1 MTKLVIFRPV
11 GNLETQGFS
20 VHLIIQEK
28 SDSPGE
34 NQPTIHTLLDLDQ
47 TNALP
52 PNPEL
57 AAHLHHHWLE
67 LYRPLGEPARTRKLE
82 AIEVEYEGTLKQ
94 RIHHCKTSAQE
105 LRDRLKAWLDSDSFH
120 SLDKQLRENL
130 NPDDSIQFLIRTEDP
145 QLLKLPWQEW
155 DFFHHYPQAELARI
169 PLQSQPTATSPKT
182 PHPAKIRILAIL
194 GHSQGIDVDKD
205 RKVLEN
211 LLNTETTFLV
221 EKTHQEINDQL
232 CEKSWD
238 IIFFAGHSETI
249 NDTGRIYIN
258 PTDYLT
264 VNELWYALKKAVKR
278 GLKLAIFNS
287 CDGLGLAQQL
297 DDLHIPQMIVMREL
311 IPDKVAQAFLMY
323 FLTEFT
329 GGQSFH
335 QAVRSARERLQGMET
350 DFPCASWLPLICQNL
365 ITVPTS
371 WQELSGIS
379 NLNPSLDY
387 PSPDPTPK
395 KKQFVPRFNHLSKLT
410 LIILLACIISYFFM
424 GYRIAPWVNELGMKN
439 YNKGQLLKAKFYY
452 RLATLLDLNYAAPHY
467 NLAWL
472 CEKKLKDQNC
482 AMKAYE
488 KAALRGLAE
497 AHAQLALGQIRGNF
511 PEASLSHVW
520 QCLRLTEYDA
530 VKAACFKNRGLIRF
544 TKGRFSEAEDDLKQA
559 IQLEVDS
566 PHAHCLLAQV
576 LDATGRPKAAEEAWK
591 NTLHYAE
598 SKYYRPELDE
608 CIGEAKQ
615 RLQDTED

>member
-28 SDSPGE
+28 SDSPAE
-34 NQPTIHTLLDLDQ
+34 NQPTIHTLLDLDK

-82 AIEVEYEGTLKQ
+82 VVEVEYEGTLKQ

-105 LRDRLKAWLDSDSFH
+105 LCDRMKAWLDSDSFH

-155 DFFHHYPQAELARI
+155 DFFHHYSQAEPARI
-169 PLQSQPTATSPKT
+169 PLQSQPTGISPKT
-182 PHPAKIRILAIL
+182 PQSAKIRILAIL

-205 RKVLEN
+205 RKILEN
-211 LLNTETTFLV
+211 LPNTETTFLV
-221 EKTHQEINDQL
+221 EKTHQDINDQL
-232 CEKSWD
+232 WEQSWD

-264 VNELWYALKKAVKR
+264 VNELWCALKKAVKR

-297 DDLHIPQMIVMREL
+297 DDLNIPQMIVMREL
-311 IPDKVAQAFLMY
+311 IPDKVAQAFLTY
-323 FLTEFT
+323 FLTEFA

-371 WQELSGIS
+371 WQELGGIS
-379 NLNPSLDY
+379 NLNLSLDY
-387 PSPDPTPK
+387 PSLDPIPK
-395 KKQFVPRFNHLSKLT
+395 NRGFVTRFNHFSKLT
-410 LIILLACIISYFFM
+410 LILLFGGLISYFFL
-424 GYRIAPWVNELGMKN
+424 GFRIAPWFNKLGVKN
-439 YNKGQLLKAKFYY
+439 YNQGQLLKAQFYY
-452 RLATLLDLNYAAPHY
+452 RFATLLDINYPHPHY

-472 CEKKLKDQNC
+472 CEKNLKDTNC

-520 QCLRLTEYDA
+520 QCLTLTEYDA

-544 TKGRFSEAEDDLKQA
+544 TEGRLSEAEDDLKQA

-576 LDATGRPKAAEEAWK
+576 LEATERPKAAEDAWK
-591 NTLHYAE
+591 NTLHYAK

-615 RLQDTED
+615 RLQDLED